1 MRRLLLTARLDRTQM
16 DFTRLA
22 PSDLIP
28 AIRRVTLAR
37 KAMPLLY
44 GAARREIV
52 RPLNSAFRGENA
64 IVFPK
69 SLHVVSTYIVPL

>member
-1 MRRLLLTARLDRTQM
+1 M

-52 RPLNSAFRGENA
+52 RPLDSAFWVEKNKTAFLKPR
-64 IVFPK
+64 FQR
-69 SLHVVSTYIVPL
+69 YIVPL